1 MTKELEDLSNLH
13 ESQILKEKKHVFIFQ
28 LTLGVLFYWRGHE
41 FYFVNFKAFFFFFFF
56 FFKKITNLNTQDSMS
71 LP

>member
-56 FFKKITNLNTQDSMS
+56 PKNH
-71 LP
+71 

>member
-1 MTKELEDLSNLH
+1 MTKELQDLSNLH

-41 FYFVNFKAFFFFFFF
+41 FYFVNFKVFFFFFQ
-56 FFKKITNLNTQDSMS
+56 KITNLNTLDSMS

>member
-1 MTKELEDLSNLH
+1 MTKELQDLSNLH

-41 FYFVNFKAFFFFFFF
+41 FYFVNFKAFFFFFQ
-56 FFKKITNLNTQDSMS
+56 KITNLNTLDSMS

>member
-41 FYFVNFKAFFFFFFF
+41 FYFVNFKAFFFFFFQ
-56 FFKKITNLNTQDSMS
+56 KITNLNTQDSMS

>member
-1 MTKELEDLSNLH
+1 MTKELQDLSNLH

-28 LTLGVLFYWRGHE
+28 LTLGFLFYWRGHE
-41 FYFVNFKAFFFFFFF
+41 FYFVNFKAFFFFFQ
-56 FFKKITNLNTQDSMS
+56 KITNLNTLDSMS

>member
-1 MTKELEDLSNLH
+1 MTKELQDLSNLH

-41 FYFVNFKAFFFFFFF
+41 FYFVNFKAFFFFFP
-56 FFKKITNLNTQDSMS
+56 KNH
-71 LP
+71 